1 MSLKAKVLT
10 GTKWVAFAN
19 VFKQVLQVLSLVVFA
34 RLLSPDDFGLFA
46 LLMIFVSF
54 LAMFTDMGTASALIH
69 IDQPSQKL
77 LSSVFFFN
85 IFLGFFLAVLLVL
98 SASSIALFFANPPLE
113 FLLQLISINFII
125 ISFGVVQKARYEKA
139 LEFRELAMIE
149 TLAIF
154 IGISTGIICA
164 INGLGVYSLLAQ
176 TLVTSLLSVLALW
189 IVAKWRPSLHFSFE
203 DIKRIWGYTANLSTF
218 NFVNYFSRNADNFL
232 IGKFLNSSALGV
244 YSLAYSIMLYP
255 LQNISRVLLRILF
268 PAFSTIQND
277 NEKFKRVYLKTIFF
291 IALVSFPI
299 MAGLVATADLLVAV
313 LFGDKWLGLAQILMI
328 LAPVGIIQSIGT
340 TNGSIFMAKGN
351 TRLLLRVGIFS
362 TVVTIA
368 FFVGGLFW
376 GVEGVAFSYLLSNM
390 VLFYPV
396 FRISWGQIGLSVSE
410 GLVVLLPLLAI
421 VSIMGASVWGLGQWL
436 DTLSLYP
443 VVQLILM
450 IVAGVVLYI
459 ALLTL
464 KYGNPKKFL
473 KELKR

>member
-10 GTKWVAFAN
+10 GKKWVAFAN
-19 VFKQVLQVLSLVVFA
+19 VFKQVLQVLSLVIFA

-85 IFLGFFLAVLLVL
+85 LFLGLFLAVLLVL

-113 FLLQLISINFII
+113 LLLQIISINFII

-139 LEFRELAMIE
+139 LEFRELAIIE
-149 TLAIF
+149 VLALL
-154 IGISTGIICA
+154 IGITTAIICA
-164 INGLGVYSLLAQ
+164 INGMGVYSLLVQ
-176 TLVTSLLSVLALW
+176 TLTISFINVVLLWS
-189 IVAKWRPSLHFSFE
+189 IAKWRPSWHFAVE

-268 PAFSTIQND
+268 PAFSTIKDD
-277 NEKFKRVYLKTIFF
+277 NEKFKRVYLRTLFF

-299 MAGLVATADLLVAV
+299 MAGLIATAELLVAV

-328 LAPVGIIQSIGT
+328 LAPVGLIQSIGT
-340 TNGSIFMAKGN
+340 TNGSIYMAKGN

-376 GVEGVAFSYLLSNM
+376 GVEGVAFSYLLSNI

-410 GLVVLLPLLAI
+410 GVVVLLPLLAI
-421 VSIMGASVWGLGQWL
+421 VSIMGVSVWGLGQWL

-443 VVQLILM
+443 VVQLIVMVLTG
-450 IVAGVVLYI
+450 VALYI
-459 ALLTL
+459 ALIAL
-464 KYGNPKKFL
+464 KYGNPKKLL

>member
-19 VFKQVLQVLSLVVFA
+19 VLKQVLQVLSLVVFA

-85 IFLGFFLAVLLVL
+85 IFLGFFLAVLLAL

-125 ISFGVVQKARYEKA
+125 ISFAVVQKARYEKA

-176 TLVTSLLSVLALW
+176 TLVTSLLSVASLW
-189 IVAKWRPSLHFSFE
+189 IVAKWRPSWHFAFE

-218 NFVNYFSRNADNFL
+218 NFVN
-232 IGKFLNSSALGV
+232 
-244 YSLAYSIMLYP
+244 
-255 LQNISRVLLRILF
+255 
-268 PAFSTIQND
+268 
-277 NEKFKRVYLKTIFF
+277 IFQE
-291 IALVSFPI
+291 
-299 MAGLVATADLLVAV
+299 M
-313 LFGDKWLGLAQILMI
+313 QI
-328 LAPVGIIQSIGT
+328 T
-340 TNGSIFMAKGN
+340 F
-351 TRLLLRVGIFS
+351 
-362 TVVTIA
+362 
-368 FFVGGLFW
+368 
-376 GVEGVAFSYLLSNM
+376 
-390 VLFYPV
+390 
-396 FRISWGQIGLSVSE
+396 
-410 GLVVLLPLLAI
+410 
-421 VSIMGASVWGLGQWL
+421 
-436 DTLSLYP
+436 
-443 VVQLILM
+443 
-450 IVAGVVLYI
+450 
-459 ALLTL
+459 
-464 KYGNPKKFL
+464 
-473 KELKR
+473 